1 MKVLIILTGFRQNEE
16 YKLWG
21 LLFEKHCKKLKQ
33 YCDIFIHSNNI
44 LNNILDSV
52 QYIETNKRIYITDKN
67 SGFRN
72 GGLEALSDVV
82 DMLKLF
88 SNDCQYQYVIHLHPD
103 VFICN
108 EQPILS
114 LLEQELNSDNVFYCN
129 LSLVD
134 FCLYSFDFF
143 IFKPKLLSE
152 NIFKNWQENVNS
164 PELYL
169 YHCITKN
176 NLKHV
181 LLDIY
186 IDNWYLEQRKSPDLL
201 GLWHSHE
208 LDLIVD
214 FLNKTIA

>member
-1 MKVLIILTGFRQNEE
+1 MKVLIILTGYRQNEE

-21 LLFEKHCKKLKQ
+21 LLFEKCKILKQ
-33 YCDIFIHSNNI
+33 YCEVFIHSNNI
-44 LNNILDSV
+44 QNNILDPV

-143 IFKPKLLSE
+143 
-152 NIFKNWQENVNS
+152 
-164 PELYL
+164 LYL
-169 YHCITKN
+169 
-176 NLKHV
+176 NLNYYQKIYSKIGQKMLNH
-181 LLDIY
+181 LNYIY
-186 IDNWYLEQRKSPDLL
+186 IN
-201 GLWHSHE
+201 
-208 LDLIVD
+208 V
-214 FLNKTIA
+214 